1 MAIFVG
7 QGMTKCRY
15 LKIFKLQYLVE
26 FLRYGPNFLHVI
38 IALIGFKITFSNI
51 WSHGTPC
58 LISRGWRLVPPAPG
72 LKLPSQTLGLKGL
85 SLVL

>member
-7 QGMTKCRY
+7 QGMTKYRY
-15 LKIFKLQYLVE
+15 LKIFKLQYLIE

-38 IALIGFKITFSNI
+38 IALKGFKT
-51 WSHGTPC
+51 TPTPHP
-58 LISRGWRLVPPAPG
+58 R
-72 LKLPSQTLGLKGL
+72 LKLTSQTLGFKGL

>member
-7 QGMTKCRY
+7 QGMTKYRY

-26 FLRYGPNFLHVI
+26 FLRYGHNFLHVI
-38 IALIGFKITFSNI
+38 IALKGFEITP
-51 WSHGTPC
+51 TPTP
-58 LISRGWRLVPPAPG
+58 R
-72 LKLPSQTLGLKGL
+72 LKLTSQTLGFKGL

>member
-26 FLRYGPNFLHVI
+26 FLRYGPSFLHVI
-38 IALIGFKITFSNI
+38 IALKGSEISP
-51 WSHGTPC
+51 TP
-58 LISRGWRLVPPAPG
+58 SPPG
-72 LKLPSQTLGLKGL
+72 LS
-85 SLVL
+85 

>member
-15 LKIFKLQYLVE
+15 LKIFKLQYIVE

-38 IALIGFKITFSNI
+38 IVLICFKITFSNI
-51 WSHGTPC
+51 RSQSPPC
-58 LISRGWRLVPPAPG
+58 LISWGGA
-72 LKLPSQTLGLKGL
+72 
-85 SLVL
+85 